1 MTQLLEQKMLV
12 LEPKMLGLA
21 EGVNEKDFFNIAK
34 NLPALNERD
43 FSHVSYK
50 LLREYGYLKDGELD
64 HPLFIKLLNKARKI
78 VVNSRKHLGSVEP
91 YLFDEIDVTEG
102 KKRIILV
109 CQNVDGKTSIS
120 HPTELPKQAQALGDD
135 FKF

>member
-12 LEPKMLGLA
+12 VEPKMLGLA
-21 EGVNEKDFFNIAK
+21 EGVNEKEFFNIAK
-34 NLPALNERD
+34 NLPDLNERD

-64 HPLFIKLLNKARKI
+64 YPLFIKLLNKARKI

-120 HPTELPKQAQALGDD
+120 HPTELPKQSQGLEDD

>member
-1 MTQLLEQKMLV
+1 MTQLLEQKMIV

-21 EGVNEKDFFNIAK
+21 EGVNEREFFNIAK
-34 NLPALNERD
+34 NLPVLNERD

-50 LLREYGYLKDGELD
+50 LLREYGYFKDGELD
-64 HPLFIKLLNKARKI
+64 QPLFIKLLNKARKI

-91 YLFDEIDVTEG
+91 FLFDEINFPEG
-102 KKRIILV
+102 KKGIILI
-109 CQNVDGKTSIS
+109 CQNVDGKTSINHS
-120 HPTELPKQAQALGDD
+120 TEFPKQPQGMEDE